1 MANFP
6 AYNPYQPMMYGQQMG
21 QPYPTYP
28 AQMPAYQPTMQQPMM
43 QQGMQPAVQ
52 QQVQPTAPQQAQQQ
66 AQQQTAQQQTALSG
80 IRGRV
85 VSTASEIMPNEV
97 PMDGMPSFFP
107 QQDMSCIYVKVWD
120 SEGKLKP
127 TRYVR
132 EPDEPVQQAQ
142 QHDNE
147 EAFAD
152 ITERLGR
159 IESFLTLMASP
170 KRPVPASKKDRVIED
185 E

>member
-6 AYNPYQPMMYGQQMG
+6 AYNPYQPTLYGQPMA

-43 QQGMQPAVQ
+43 QQGMQPTVQ
-52 QQVQPTAPQQAQQQ
+52 QTVQPTMQQPAQQQ
-66 AQQQTAQQQTALSG
+66 PVQQQTALSG

-85 VSTASEIMPNEV
+85 VSAASEIMPNEV

-107 QQDMSCIYVKVWD
+107 QSDMSCIYVKVWD

-132 EPDEPVQQAQ
+132 EPDEPVQQVQ
-142 QHDNE
+142 QPANDV
-147 EAFAD
+147 AFAD

-159 IESFLTLMASP
+159 IEAALMLMTSP
-170 KRPVPASKKDRVIED
+170 KRPVPASKKERVIDD

>member
-1 MANFP
+1 
-6 AYNPYQPMMYGQQMG
+6 MMYGQQMS

-28 AQMPAYQPTMQQPMM
+28 AQMPTYQPTMQQPMM
-43 QQGMQPAVQ
+43 QQGVQPSVQ
-52 QQVQPTAPQQAQQQ
+52 QPVQPTVPQQAQQQ
-66 AQQQTAQQQTALSG
+66 PVQQQTALPG

-85 VSTASEIMPNEV
+85 VSAASEIMPNEV

-132 EPDEPVQQAQ
+132 EPDAPVQQTIQPDSNA
-142 QHDNE
+142 
-147 EAFAD
+147 AFAG
-152 ITERLGR
+152 IAERLDR
-159 IESFLTLMASP
+159 IESSISSLIAAP
-170 KRPVPASKKDRVIED
+170 RRPVPANKKERVSED